1 MKPNLD
7 GREYSEQLGFWRLLP
22 PQSIEVFFSQTGPLI
37 LEPVILVH
45 LRLLVINLI
54 HRMNSKKKWITSQEL
69 QEEMDNLSDIT
80 EEGDLSDLDPN
91 FNSHNSEFG
100 EKSGSSSD
108 NSDAEIIQAEG

>member
-1 MKPNLD
+1 MNNNNFAAIYKHVCHINNIFLNVQKPNLD

-54 HRMNSKKKWITSQEL
+54 HRM
-69 QEEMDNLSDIT
+69 
-80 EEGDLSDLDPN
+80 
-91 FNSHNSEFG
+91 
-100 EKSGSSSD
+100 
-108 NSDAEIIQAEG
+108 